1 MIKQSILI
9 AALTVF
15 LSSFALE
22 SANAQ
27 CFQPC
32 GACAFQRPVL
42 FPRLRAFFRCG
53 WNYDCGV
60 DMSANRV
67 EYRRG
72 ACSTGTCNGGTCPVD
87 EPKADELPPAPPVP
101 DCSLGTCSEY
111 VPTEDGDVP
120 IEAANAREKLVAA
133 LNRVRTRYGRWALTF
148 DEDLGRRAQYQA
160 GFCSR
165 CGYLQHAS
173 GVAEILAQNSSDFDG
188 AIRQWLASG
197 PHLAILTSTHFSR
210 CGIGVVRDRYG
221 RVWYSVQFR

>member
-27 CFQPC
+27 CFQTC
-32 GACAFQRPVL
+32 GTCAFQRPVL
-42 FPRLRAFFRCG
+42 FPRLRTLFRCG
-53 WNYDCGV
+53 WNYDCGL

-72 ACSTGTCNGGTCPVD
+72 GACSTGSCNGGTCTV
-87 EPKADELPPAPPVP
+87 ESKAEELPPAPPVP

-111 VPTEDGDVP
+111 VPTEDGNVP
-120 IEAANAREKLVAA
+120 VEAFNAREKLVAA

-188 AIRQWLASG
+188 AIRQWLSSG
-197 PHLAILTSTHFSR
+197 PHLAILTSTNFSR

>member
-15 LSSFALE
+15 LSSLATVP
-22 SANAQ
+22 ANAQ

-32 GACAFQRPVL
+32 GACAFQRPIL
-42 FPRLRAFFRCG
+42 FPRLRAAFRSC

-72 ACSTGTCNGGTCPVD
+72 TCSTGTCNGGTCTLD
-87 EPKADELPPAPPVP
+87 ESKADELPSAPPVP
-101 DCSLGTCSEY
+101 TCDLGTCSEY
-111 VPTEDGDVP
+111 VPTEDGNVP
-120 IEAANAREKLVAA
+120 VEAFHAREKLVAA

-148 DEDLGRRAQYQA
+148 DDDLGRRAQYQA

-197 PHLAILTSTHFSR
+197 PHLAILTSTNFSR

-221 RVWYSVQFR
+221 RTWYSVQFR

>member
-9 AALTVF
+9 AALTLFV
-15 LSSFALE
+15 SSLALE
-22 SANAQ
+22 TANAQ
-27 CFQPC
+27 CFQTC
-32 GACAFQRPVL
+32 GTCAFQRPVL
-42 FPRLRAFFRCG
+42 FPRLRAMFRCG
-53 WNYDCGV
+53 WNYACGV
-60 DMSANRV
+60 DMTANRV

-72 ACSTGTCNGGTCPVD
+72 TCSTGTCSGGSCSL
-87 EPKADELPPAPPVP
+87 ESKAEELPPAPTVP
-101 DCSLGTCSEY
+101 DCSLGTCSGEY
-111 VPTEDGDVP
+111 VPTEDGNVP
-120 IEAANAREKLVAA
+120 LEAANAREKLVAA
-133 LNRVRTRYGRWALTF
+133 LNRVRTRYGRWALTL
-148 DEDLGRRAQYQA
+148 DEDLERRAQYQA

-197 PHLAILTSTHFSR
+197 PHLAILTSSNFSR

>member
-15 LSSFALE
+15 FSSFATVP
-22 SANAQ
+22 ANAQ
-27 CFQPC
+27 CFQAC
-32 GACAFQRPVL
+32 GAYSFQRPVL
-42 FPRLRAFFRCG
+42 FPRLRAMFRCG
-53 WNYDCGV
+53 WNYDCGM
-60 DMSANRV
+60 DMNANRV

-72 ACSTGTCNGGTCPVD
+72 GACTTGTCNGGSCSL
-87 EPKADELPPAPPVP
+87 EPKAEELPPAPSVP
-101 DCSLGTCSEY
+101 NCDLGTCSEY

-120 IEAANAREKLVAA
+120 VEAFNSREKLVAA

-197 PHLAILTSTHFSR
+197 PHLAILTSTNFSR

-221 RVWYSVQFR
+221 RTWYSVQFR